1 MLVEGQAWHIYR
13 HTSNFVRRV
22 NLVAFVVVH
31 LEFSVL
37 VLYIVVKQDERA
49 NEMDVVNMTSR

>member
-1 MLVEGQAWHIYR
+1 MLVEGQAWDIYR
-13 HTSNFVRRV
+13 HTSNFVRGV

-37 VLYIVVKQDERA
+37 VLYYIRTRRA
-49 NEMDVVNMTSR
+49 SE